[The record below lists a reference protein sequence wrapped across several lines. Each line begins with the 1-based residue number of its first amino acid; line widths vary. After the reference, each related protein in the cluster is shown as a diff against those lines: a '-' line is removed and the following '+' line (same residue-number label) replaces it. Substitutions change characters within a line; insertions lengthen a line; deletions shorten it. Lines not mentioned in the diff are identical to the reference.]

1 MKTYSTGEVAKI
13 CGLKNAR
20 YVARLF
26 DYGKIEGDI
35 VPSRYHRRSTR
46 RIPLKALIEFMKEKG
61 IPLEKLDEDI
71 DAQKWILCQQTSE
84 LKRMI
89 EKARKRSGV
98 LFGFKGLPT
107 ALLDV
112 VSNLDPLSSLQGVS
126 EDKKR
131 VIVFRTLVKVME
143 RHIKLRGAIAGIRRK

>member
-1 MKTYSTGEVAKI
+1 LWLEKCQVCRK
-13 CGLKNAR
+13 
-20 YVARLF
+20 LF

-61 IPLEKLDEDI
+61 IPLEKLDGDI
-71 DAQKWILCQQTSE
+71 CAQKWILSQQTLE
-84 LKRMI
+84 LKKMI

-98 LFGFKGLPT
+98 LSGFKGLST

-112 VSNLDPLSSLQGVS
+112 IRNLDPLSSLQGVS

-131 VIVFRTLVKVME
+131 VIIFQALVEVME